1 MNSCNLLLVLLLCC
15 SLHLHARTHSVADS
29 TEVLGE
35 VDSAHPIQIYAP
47 LLKYVF
53 FEKGSAE
60 IPKRYHMF
68 TSPQEANKFTLD
80 SVHGN
85 AIMCYYHILNIIGYR
100 LRNHPTSKLTIV
112 GCNDNN
118 TMRTSPEELREG
130 LSKQRATVV
139 YNYLKDIWQI
149 PQTQLKLLYRNL
161 PERPSNPKDSLGI
174 LENRRVELQCDD
186 WEISKPINSGK
197 GYFYKKDMEEFTAWP
212 VLSIN
217 LIQFPF
223 NSMQM
228 GQFNERVVTE
238 FVLSATI
245 DNDTMSITVYH
256 DDMGMFECGN
266 PLNPKAKNAKET
278 IQKLATKTKKK
289 IKVIADALYGG
300 QYGFEYQPELPE
312 THFYNRGARITVKR
326 KK

>member
-1 MNSCNLLLVLLLCC
+1 MNSCKLLLVLLLCC
-15 SLHLHARTHSVADS
+15 SLQLHARTHSVADS

-35 VDSAHPIQIYAP
+35 VDSAHPIQTYAP

-60 IPKRYHMF
+60 IPKRYLMF

-80 SVHGN
+80 SAHGGTYT
-85 AIMCYYHILNIIGYR
+85 IYYHILNIIGYR

-130 LSKQRATVV
+130 LSKQRATIV

-149 PQTQLKLLYRNL
+149 PETQLKLLYRNL

-186 WEISKPINSGK
+186 WEISKPLNVGK
-197 GYFYKKDMEEFTAWP
+197 GYFFKKDMEEFTNWP
-212 VLSIN
+212 VLSVS
-217 LIQFPF
+217 LIQFTF

-228 GQFNERVVTE
+228 GQLNERVLTE
-238 FVLSATI
+238 YVMPVIMDSDVINITTINFEEPLMSHPPNPNECAKFLKYFVLKST
-245 DNDTMSITVYH
+245 
-256 DDMGMFECGN
+256 
-266 PLNPKAKNAKET
+266 LN
-278 IQKLATKTKKK
+278 KKS
-289 IKVIADALYGG
+289 IKVNASSSYGSELYMD
-300 QYGFEYQPELPE
+300 YQPELPE
-312 THFYNRGARITVKR
+312 THFYNRGARITVER

>member
-1 MNSCNLLLVLLLCC
+1 MNSCKLLLVLLLCC

-60 IPKRYHMF
+60 IPKRYLMF

-100 LRNHPTSKLTIV
+100 LRNNLTSKLTIV

-149 PQTQLKLLYRNL
+149 PETQLKLLYRNL
-161 PERPSNPKDSLGI
+161 PERPSNPKDSLGV

-186 WEISKPINSGK
+186 WEISKPINQK
-197 GYFYKKDMEEFTAWP
+197 GYWFKNDIENEKSYD
-212 VLSIN
+212 VLRIE
-217 LIQFPF
+217 LIDV
-223 NSMQM
+223 NWMRKNI
-228 GQFNERVVTE
+228 GKNNERALMEYVIPKI
-238 FVLSATI
+238 LSGDTI
-245 DNDTMSITVYH
+245 DLFSNDIDYLEGNQKATNYSQVYTIDLMKKKLQSTRKNVTFIAFTGADYPIYETIFNHPENLMFNRYMSIT
-256 DDMGMFECGN
+256 
-266 PLNPKAKNAKET
+266 
-278 IQKLATKTKKK
+278 I
-289 IKVIADALYGG
+289 
-300 QYGFEYQPELPE
+300 
-312 THFYNRGARITVKR
+312 KR